1 MMADMFGYAGKI
13 ARVDLT
19 AGTVTTIETPV
30 EVLKK
35 FLGGS
40 ALGMY
45 YMVKEGLADKAI
57 TPFDPKNMIQFML
70 GPTNGFS
77 PNARSTIVTKSGY
90 NFNTIT
96 TSGGRAASE
105 LKWAGWDG
113 IQVVGKSS
121 KPVYL
126 EVIDDK
132 ITIKDATALWGKD
145 SEETEKLLLASI
157 AAPLEKRDNTIITA
171 ADMTPE
177 WAALRPPS
185 GNPIGAKRLGSAWV
199 IGTAG
204 ENRVWYAC
212 VVTEGARAHGR
223 YGAGAIMG
231 DKKLKGI
238 VIRGTQGQKIADKAK
253 YLELVHAIQASEA
266 KDAFWRL
273 YGTAGIGYGEANGSG
288 GFPIRN
294 WQWCS
299 WSDPDVAKSLDGPF
313 MDMTS
318 FKKAFSCPGCNL
330 HCMFTTQ
337 ITSSD
342 PLMDGIRED
351 MPDWEAMGMVGGN
364 LGFLEKAGMTPQ
376 DSQTLTQAERR
387 EALAKTQYATFLHDN
402 YGLDYIEGGNNI
414 GLCLELYQRKL
425 ITAADLDGIELPWGD
440 IHGIDALVKKI
451 AHRDGVGD
459 KLANGTLESA
469 KYFAQKKG
477 NPDILKYA
485 GATKGYGQPAHG
497 VRSHADG
504 NDLEYM
510 TVDRPTEHTGGGG
523 AGLAKLDYAAG
534 IAGQNVKCASDSLVH
549 CLFADGHW
557 AGKTADMVNAL
568 TGWGDYT
575 EDDLNKL
582 GARQY
587 ALARVFDLTTR
598 GITKPKEWEMTN
610 YQARWYEPLPNG
622 PFKGQVASSGTP
634 DKLFNEQLPAYWKT
648 RGWSEDKGVPTA
660 DTLKTLGIDDI
671 AEALAAKLR

>member
-1 MMADMFGYAGKI
+1 MAEMFGYAGKI

-19 AGTVTTIETPV
+19 AGTVTAIETPV

-45 YMVKEGLADKAI
+45 YMVKEGLADPAI
-57 TPFDPKNMIQFML
+57 TPFHEKNMIQFML

-77 PNARSTIVTKSGY
+77 PNARSTIVTKSAY

-96 TSGGRAASE
+96 TSGGRAAAE
-105 LKWAGWDG
+105 LKFAGWDG
-113 IQVVGKSS
+113 IQIVGKSS

-126 EVIDDK
+126 EVIDDQ
-132 ITIKDATALWGKD
+132 ITIKDAAHLWGKD
-145 SEETEKLLLASI
+145 ATETEKMLLASI
-157 AAPLEKRDNTIITA
+157 VAPLEKRATIVTA

-177 WAALRPPS
+177 WAALRPP
-185 GNPIGAKRLGSAWV
+185 GGKGIGAKRLGAAWV

-212 VVTEGARAHGR
+212 VMTEAVRAHGR
-223 YGAGAIMG
+223 YGSGAIMG

-238 VIRGTQGQKIADKAK
+238 VIRGTKGQRIADKAK
-253 YLELVHAIQASEA
+253 FMEIVRGMQIAES
-266 KDAFWRL
+266 KDAFWRS
-273 YGTAGIGYGEANGSG
+273 YGTAGIGQGEANSSG

-294 WQWCS
+294 WQWCT
-299 WSDPDVAKSLDGPF
+299 WSDPDVVKSLDGPF
-313 MDMTS
+313 MDLTS
-318 FKKAFSCPGCNL
+318 FKKNFACPGCNL
-330 HCMFTTQ
+330 RCMFSSE
-337 ITSSD
+337 ITSSN
-342 PLMDGIRED
+342 PLMNGILED

-364 LGFLEKAGMTPQ
+364 LGFLEKAGKTPQ
-376 DSQTLTQAERR
+376 DNQSLTQAEQR
-387 EALAKTQYATFLHDN
+387 EALAKTQYATYLHDN
-402 YGLDYIEGGNNI
+402 YGMDYIEGGNNI
-414 GLCLELYQRKL
+414 ALCQELIQRKL
-425 ITAADLDGIELPWGD
+425 ITPADLDGIDLQWGD
-440 IHGIDALVKKI
+440 INAIDALVKKI
-451 AHRDGVGD
+451 AHREGVGD

-477 NPDILKYA
+477 NADILKYA
-485 GATKGYGQPAHG
+485 GTTKGYGQPAHG

-504 NDLEYM
+504 CDLEYV

-549 CLFADGHW
+549 CIFADGYW
-557 AGKTADMVNAL
+557 AGKSADLVKAA
-568 TGWGDYT
+568 TGWTDYT
-575 EDDLNKL
+575 EDDLTAL

-587 ALARVFDLTTR
+587 ALARIFDLTTR
-598 GITKPKEWEMTN
+598 GLKDPKKEWDMMN
-610 YQARWYEPLPNG
+610 YQVRWYEPLPNG
-622 PFKGQVASSGTP
+622 PFKGQVAASGTP
-634 DKLFNEQLPAYWKT
+634 DKLFNEELPTYWKT
-648 RGWSEDKGVPTA
+648 RGWSQDKGVPNA

>member
-1 MMADMFGYAGKI
+1 MAEIYGYAGKI

-19 AGTVTTIETPV
+19 AGTVTPIVTPV

-45 YMVKEGLADKAI
+45 YMMKEGLASPDVK
-57 TPFDPKNMIQFML
+57 PFDPENMLQFML
-70 GPTNGFS
+70 GPTNGFA
-77 PNARSTIVTKSGY
+77 PNARSTIVTKSAY

-96 TSGGRAASE
+96 TSGGRAAAE
-105 LKWAGWDG
+105 LKFAGWDG

-126 EVIDDK
+126 EVIDDQ
-132 ITIKDATALWGKD
+132 ITIKDAAHLWGKD
-145 SEETEKLLLASI
+145 SQETEKLLLASI
-157 AAPLEKRDNTIITA
+157 VAPLEKRETIVTE

-185 GNPIGAKRLGSAWV
+185 GKGCGAKRLGAAWV

-212 VVTEGARAHGR
+212 VITEGARAHGR

-238 VIRGTQGQKIADKAK
+238 VIRGTQGQKVADKAK
-253 YLELVHAIQASEA
+253 FLELMHAIQATEA
-266 KDAFWRL
+266 KDAFWRS
-273 YGTAGIGYGEANGSG
+273 YGTAGIGYSEANASG

-299 WSDPDVAKSLDGPF
+299 WSDPDIVKSLDGPY
-313 MDMTS
+313 MDLTS

-330 HCMFTTQ
+330 HCMFTTE
-337 ITSSD
+337 ITSDD
-342 PLMDGIRED
+342 PLMNGVCED

-364 LGFLEKAGMTPQ
+364 LGFLEKQGKTPQ

-402 YGLDYIEGGNNI
+402 FGMDYIEGGNNI
-414 GLCLELYQRKL
+414 ALCQELIQRKL
-425 ITAADLDGIELPWGD
+425 ITPADLDGIDLQWGD
-440 IHGIDALVKKI
+440 IHGIDALMNKI
-451 AHRDGVGD
+451 AHREGVGD
-459 KLANGTLESA
+459 KLANGTYESA
-469 KYFAQKKG
+469 KYFAQLKG
-477 NPDILKYA
+477 NPDIMKYHTT
-485 GATKGYGQPAHG
+485 TKGYGQPAHG

-504 NDLEYM
+504 SDLEYI
-510 TVDRPTEHTGGGG
+510 TVDRATEHTGGGG
-523 AGLAKLDYAAG
+523 AGLSQRDYAAG

-549 CLFADGHW
+549 CIFADGHW
-557 AGKTADMVNAL
+557 AGKTADLVKAL
-568 TGWGDYT
+568 TGWTDYT

-587 ALARVFDLTTR
+587 ALARIFDVTTR
-598 GITKPKEWEMTN
+598 ALTDPKKEWDMMG
-610 YQARWYEPLPNG
+610 QARWWEPLPNG
-622 PFKGQVASSGTP
+622 PFKGQVAAAGTA
-634 DKLFNEQLPAYWKT
+634 DKLYNEDLPAYWKT
-648 RGWSEDKGVPTA
+648 RGWSEDKGIPTA
-660 DTLKTLGIDDI
+660 ETLKSLGIDDI
-671 AEALAAKLR
+671 AEAAAAKVR